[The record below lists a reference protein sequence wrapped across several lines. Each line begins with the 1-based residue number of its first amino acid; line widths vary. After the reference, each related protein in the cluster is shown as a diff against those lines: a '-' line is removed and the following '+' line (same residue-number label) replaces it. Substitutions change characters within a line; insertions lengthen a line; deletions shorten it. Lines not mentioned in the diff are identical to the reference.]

1 MFSWKAVLFQL
12 FKEVNMI
19 IDNSNRKALVTGST
33 SGIGF
38 ASAQALLKT
47 GADVYINGR
56 NPEKIATALELLNI
70 KDASKGIIADVGT
83 LEGCEHLVKCL
94 PQVDILINNAG
105 VFSPQPI
112 LEIDDEEWF
121 RFININFMSGVRLTR
136 HYISQMQQTGWGR
149 VIFVSSESAIQVPPE
164 MVHYAVTKTAQLTLA
179 RGFAESVKNCNV
191 TVNSILPGPTMS
203 EGVER
208 FVREMVPD
216 QSVPLDEAG
225 RIFIHNERPTSLI
238 ERMASAG
245 EVANMIVYLSSD
257 QASATTGTAVRV
269 DGGVLRGVI

>member
-1 MFSWKAVLFQL
+1 
-12 FKEVNMI
+12 MI
-19 IDNSNRKALVTGST
+19 IDISNRKALVTGAT

-38 ASAQALLKT
+38 ASAKGLLEA

-56 NPEKIATALELLNI
+56 NQDKLMVALKRLGITDL
-70 KDASKGIIADVGT
+70 SKGILADVGT
-83 LEGCEHLVKCL
+83 TEGCRELIEKL

-105 VFSPQPI
+105 IFSPMPI
-112 LEIDDEEWF
+112 LEIDDEEWLK
-121 RFININFMSGVRLTR
+121 FININFMSGVRLTR
-136 HYISQMQQTGWGR
+136 HYIAQMQQTGWGR

-179 RGFAESVKNCNV
+179 RGFAEAVKNSNI

-203 EGVER
+203 EGVQK

-216 QSVPLDEAG
+216 QSVPLEEAG
-225 RIFIHNERPTSLI
+225 RIFIRNERSTSLLG
-238 ERMASAG
+238 RMASAE
-245 EVANMIVYLSSD
+245 EVANLIVYLSSD
-257 QASATTGTAVRV
+257 RASATTGTAVRV